1 MMRGNFTSAR
11 PAHNH
16 NTMGQ
21 IIRFSAHRCNCSVPC
36 VCDALSYLD
45 AHFSEAV
52 SIDTLAGTLYISK
65 YHLMREF
72 KQATGQTIHSYLTRR
87 RMQAAADLI
96 AAGVSIQET
105 SDRVGYS
112 DYSLFYKNFT
122 RFAGVS
128 PREYQQQSR
137 GFTPCPCIQLH
148 AEEDLL
154 KA

>member
-1 MMRGNFTSAR
+1 MMRGNFTSAK
-11 PAHNH
+11 ATH

-21 IIRFSAHRCNCSVPC
+21 IISFSAHRCGCSVPC
-36 VCDALSYLD
+36 VRDALSYLD
-45 AHFSEAV
+45 AHFSEPISV
-52 SIDTLAGTLYISK
+52 DTLASALFISK

-72 KQATGQTIHSYLTRR
+72 KQATGQTIHAYLTKC
-87 RMQAAADLI
+87 RMQAAADMI
-96 AAGVSIQET
+96 TSGVSIQET
-105 SDRVGYS
+105 SDRVGYT

-128 PREYQQQSR
+128 PREYQQQAG

-148 AEEDLL
+148 TGRDLL

>member
-1 MMRGNFTSAR
+1 MMRGNFTSAKTT
-11 PAHNH
+11 H

-21 IIRFSAHRCNCSVPC
+21 IISFSAHRHSCPVPC
-36 VCDALSYLD
+36 VRDALCYLD
-45 AHFSEAV
+45 AHFSEAISV
-52 SIDTLAGTLYISK
+52 DTLAQALYISK

-72 KQATGQTIHSYLTRR
+72 KQATGQTIHAYLTKC

-96 AAGVSIQET
+96 QTGVSIQEIP
-105 SDRVGYS
+105 DRVGYT

-128 PREYQQQSR
+128 PREYQQQTN
-137 GFTPCPCIQLH
+137 GFTPCSCIQLH
-148 AEEDLL
+148 TGRDLL